1 MTGRE
6 QLKVLQIS
14 LQTLP
19 LSRDLGEGER
29 EKPRST
35 HVTCFPCCYSGVG
48 RLLGFGIMNQSRAPL
63 LDFPVRKIPSLST
76 LLWAQGPSGPS

>member
-6 QLKVLQIS
+6 QLKVLQIL

-35 HVTCFPCCYSGVG
+35 HVTRFPCCYSGVG
-48 RLLGFGIMNQSRAPL
+48 PLLGFGIKNQSRAPL
-63 LDFPVRKIPSLST
+63 LDFPVHKIPSLST
-76 LLWAQGPSGPS
+76 LLWARGPGGTS